1 MLNGEDEEDRLPL
14 TKNEWEDDGRRDD
27 GDEVMKEGSQQQAN
41 GSIFVLI
48 SMADAAFSLFVVF
61 PLVCLYWRG
70 TFGLQVSS
78 PVFYL
83 CHVFA
88 TANQNKKNSSN

>member
-14 TKNEWEDDGRRDD
+14 TKNEWEDDGRREE
-27 GDEVMKEGSQQQAN
+27 GDEVIKEGRQHQTN
-41 GSIFVLI
+41 GSLSVLI
-48 SMADAAFSLFVVF
+48 SIADSVFSLFVVF

-78 PVFYL
+78 TVCYL

-88 TANQNKKNSSN
+88 TANQNEKNSSN